1 VLYIQ
6 TNDMKTK
13 ANERNT
19 NIIMIIL
26 NIILKSIR
34 KIGSMLSDYKELFD
48 GPNNQENRGPRN
60 KK

>member
-1 VLYIQ
+1 
-6 TNDMKTK
+6 MKTK